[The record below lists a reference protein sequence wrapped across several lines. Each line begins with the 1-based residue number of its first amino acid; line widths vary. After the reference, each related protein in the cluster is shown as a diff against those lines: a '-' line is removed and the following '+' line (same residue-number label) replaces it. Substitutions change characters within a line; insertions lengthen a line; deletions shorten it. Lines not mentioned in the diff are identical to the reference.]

1 MNFQARG
8 AHLSSSFRGATIKT
22 LSRVLVEKLKNH
34 ALLCELIIS
43 LGCDIVLVAV
53 ACHMFFGSRTKRLD
67 TEEFLALLLLLW
79 STSQNHI
86 GQPVA
91 ENKLQK
97 YHSPVA
103 RLVGVPEH

>member
-1 MNFQARG
+1 M
-8 AHLSSSFRGATIKT
+8 SSSQSSF
-22 LSRVLVEKLKNH
+22 LVLEYSSTTKSC
-34 ALLCELIIS
+34 LLCELIIS
-43 LGCDIVLVAV
+43 LGCEIVLVAF